1 MRWRRVSTTSCYFCV
16 MVRRA
21 PGSTPRYSAAAS
33 YVCKRQG
40 LQDEP
45 TAGMTPDGTKR
56 TTSLIRQLA
65 DTGDYTFLI
74 TEHDMDVVF
83 GLADRILVMHR
94 GENLFVGT
102 PDEVKAHPEVRRAY
116 LGEEEEGEAS
126 P

>member
-1 MRWRRVSTTSCYFCV
+1 
-16 MVRRA
+16 
-21 PGSTPRYSAAAS
+21 
-33 YVCKRQG
+33 
-40 LQDEP
+40 
-45 TAGMTPDGTKR
+45 MTPDETKR

-116 LGEEEEGEAS
+116 LGEEEEEEAS
-126 P
+126 A